1 MMTASR
7 VLARTWAGRKMA
19 DNRRHA
25 GGMNS
30 AMANLKKIDEEIVAR
45 RAGEAADGPV
55 TPLTKR
61 EAIER
66 YAKLRDCV
74 LGSGPSIERAKR
86 LAEVSSPEEL
96 MAFSKA
102 TGHLSW
108 PESYGQTP
116 WEVAST
122 LGYGLRFEESTGHRH
137 WAHEMLEAYR
147 TGRRA
152 LEGERSVPERQA
164 RSMALYIYPSESGQ
178 MGGQILE
185 QGKAV
190 WGVAGCLDR
199 NEVIDAATEAGYQDL
214 RITEVP
220 HMEDVLQVERLRE
233 EREEFADRDDEQ
245 NCESQDDLGR

>member
-1 MMTASR
+1 M
-7 VLARTWAGRKMA
+7 AG
-19 DNRRHA
+19 NRRHA

-30 AMANLKKIDEEIVAR
+30 AMANLKKIDGEVAAR
-45 RAGEAADGPV
+45 KKIEAAEVPV

-61 EAIER
+61 EAMER
-66 YAKLRDCV
+66 YGKLRDSS
-74 LGSGPSIERAKR
+74 LGFVPSLERAKR
-86 LAEVSSPEEL
+86 LAEVASPEEL
-96 MAFSKA
+96 KAFSKA

-122 LGYGLRFEESTGHRH
+122 LGYGLRFEESTGHHH

-214 RITEVP
+214 RITDVP
-220 HMEDVLQVERLRE
+220 HMEDALEVERLRE
-233 EREEFADRDDEQ
+233 ESAAGIDCEDEQ
-245 NCESQDDLGR
+245 GVRDEGDLGR

>member
-1 MMTASR
+1 M
-7 VLARTWAGRKMA
+7 AG
-19 DNRRHA
+19 NRRHA
-25 GGMNS
+25 GVMG
-30 AMANLKKIDEEIVAR
+30 EIAAAR
-45 RAGEAADGPV
+45 ARGTAEHPV

-66 YAKLRDCV
+66 YAKLRDSA
-74 LGSGPSIERAKR
+74 LGFVPSVERAKR

-116 WEVAST
+116 WETASVV
-122 LGYGLRFEESTGHRH
+122 GFGLRSEAEHPERTH
-137 WAHEMLEAYR
+137 WAHEMLKAYR
-147 TGRRA
+147 AGRSA
-152 LEGERSVPERQA
+152 LEGERSVPGHQA
-164 RSMALYIYPSESGQ
+164 RSMVLYIYPSDAGQ

-199 NEVIDAATEAGYQDL
+199 NAVIDAATEAGYQDL
-214 RITEVP
+214 RITDVP
-220 HMEDVLQVERLRE
+220 HFEDVLEVERLRE
-233 EREEFADRDDEQ
+233 ENQVLTGAAAHGDSDEE
-245 NCESQDDLGR
+245 QDQGR

>member
-1 MMTASR
+1 M
-7 VLARTWAGRKMA
+7 AG
-19 DNRRHA
+19 NRRHA

-30 AMANLKKIDEEIVAR
+30 AMANLKTSDGELAAR
-45 RAGEAADGPV
+45 RAREAAEHPV

-66 YAKLRDCV
+66 YAKFRDSA
-74 LGSGPSIERAKR
+74 LGFVPSIERAKR
-86 LAEVSSPEEL
+86 LAEVASPEEL
-96 MAFSKA
+96 KAFSKA

-108 PESYGQTP
+108 PESFGQTP
-116 WEVAST
+116 WETAGA
-122 LGYGLRFEESTGHRH
+122 LGYGLQFEESTGHHH

-152 LEGERSVPERQA
+152 LEGERAVPESQT
-164 RSMALYIYPSESGQ
+164 RSMALYIYPSEAGE

-199 NEVIDAATEAGYQDL
+199 NEVIEAATEAGYQDL
-214 RITEVP
+214 RITDVP
-220 HMEDVLQVERLRE
+220 HVEDVLQIERLHE
-233 EREEFADRDDEQ
+233 EIEDEQ
-245 NCESQDDLGR
+245 DLGR

>member
-1 MMTASR
+1 M
-7 VLARTWAGRKMA
+7 AG
-19 DNRRHA
+19 NRRHA
-25 GGMNS
+25 GGMDS
-30 AMANLKKIDEEIVAR
+30 AMAKVKRLDGEHLA
-45 RAGEAADGPV
+45 AALEAASHPV

-66 YAKLRDCV
+66 YAKFRDSA
-74 LGSGPSIERAKR
+74 LGFVPSLERAKR
-86 LAEVSSPEEL
+86 LAEVASPEEL
-96 MAFSKA
+96 KAFSKA

-116 WEVAST
+116 WEVAGT
-122 LGYGLRFEESTGHRH
+122 LGYGLRFEESTGHHH

-152 LEGERSVPERQA
+152 REGERAVSERQA
-164 RSMALYIYPSESGQ
+164 RSMVLYIYPSEAGE

-185 QGKAV
+185 QGRSV

-214 RITEVP
+214 QITDVP
-220 HMEDVLQVERLRE
+220 HIEDVLEVERLRE
-233 EREEFADRDDEQ
+233 ESEAEIDCEDERSVRDEG
-245 NCESQDDLGR
+245 DLGR

>member
-1 MMTASR
+1 
-7 VLARTWAGRKMA
+7 MA

-86 LAEVSSPEEL
+86 LAEVASPEEL
-96 MAFSKA
+96 KAFSKA

-108 PESYGQTP
+108 PESFGQTP
-116 WEVAST
+116 WETAGA
-122 LGYGLRFEESTGHRH
+122 LGYGLRFEESTGHHH
-137 WAHEMLEAYR
+137 WAHEMLDAYR
-147 TGRRA
+147 LGRSALDRERA
-152 LEGERSVPERQA
+152 ASESQA
-164 RSMALYIYPSESGQ
+164 RLRALYIYPSEAGE

-185 QGKAV
+185 QGRSV

-214 RITEVP
+214 RITDVP
-220 HMEDVLQVERLRE
+220 HIEDVLEVERLRE
-233 EREEFADRDDEQ
+233 GAEAGLDSEDEQ
-245 NCESQDDLGR
+245 GSTDACDLGR